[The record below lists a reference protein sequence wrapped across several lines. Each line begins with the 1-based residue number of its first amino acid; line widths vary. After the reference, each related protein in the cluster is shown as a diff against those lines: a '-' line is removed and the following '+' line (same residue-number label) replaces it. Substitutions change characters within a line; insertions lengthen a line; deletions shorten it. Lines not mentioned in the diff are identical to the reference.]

1 MRTWEQL
8 REEVLHDDAEGAAAY
23 IRLAIQENDAPAL
36 AYAVSNVFAA
46 RGGLSGLDLTADEIK
61 AALNALVATVGSAG
75 DRQGLLALKAATEAF
90 ITARAPRQST
100 RRANKATGKRVTVRA

>member
-8 REEVLHDDAEGAAAY
+8 REEVLHENAEGAAAY

-36 AYAVSNVFAA
+36 ASAVSNVFAA

-61 AALNALVATVGSAG
+61 AALNALVDTVVSAG
-75 DRQGLLALKAATEAF
+75 DVQGLLALKAATEAF
-90 ITARAPRQST
+90 ITARTPRQRTS
-100 RRANKATGKRVTVRA
+100 RAPKTKGKRATVRA